1 MRWAAL
7 KPCFAMTIHPIF
19 EGTCCILRTGAI
31 LQRAIDIGA
40 SEEELRMFKGFF
52 NLHPNSDLKVY
63 RLAREKGD
71 GSFERL
77 LAKAL
82 EDADQFKGRAKE
94 LLYDCFVED
103 LAGLRGDD
111 KRDNETLYA
120 ILVGKI
126 EEHRRNSN
134 TQGQA
139 RAENVLPK
147 TFAEL
152 FKTPDGEALAIKALQ
167 RAGLVDE
174 DATQWKDER
183 TTGAIRAFFEALEDT
198 GLIHKIEITPGCK
211 LIAKRFGVQVVKNYP
226 KAGFTEK
233 LRRDIKSYLTN
244 RDNNRDGI

>member
-1 MRWAAL
+1 MRRAAL
-7 KPCFAMTIHPIF
+7 KPCFTMIDFLTTHPIF
-19 EGTCCILRTGAI
+19 KGTCCPRTDAI

-40 SEEELRMFKGFF
+40 SEEVLRMFKDFF
-52 NLHPNSDLKVY
+52 NQHPNSDLKVY
-63 RLAREKGD
+63 TRARKKGD

-82 EDADQFKGRAKE
+82 EDADQFEGKAKE
-94 LLYDCFVED
+94 LLYECFVED
-103 LAGLRGDD
+103 LAGRRDGEN
-111 KRDNETLYA
+111 KRNNETLYA

-134 TQGQA
+134 AQGQA
-139 RAENVLPK
+139 RPEKVLPK
-147 TFAEL
+147 MFAEL

-174 DATQWKDER
+174 DATQWKDGR

-233 LRRDIKSYLTN
+233 LRRDIKSYLTQP
-244 RDNNRDGI
+244 G